1 MVKGVIKLLYRNVMF
16 VDNHDTLFSEY
27 QWVKND
33 IDIPNARKQYYT
45 EPEFA
50 GSYKCKMKTRVGID
64 VLACPF
70 EQNVSAKALKADV
83 VVYPN
88 PVVANQ
94 RFTLQ
99 IINYNPD
106 NKYEIYITN
115 STGNIVKSITNAKQT
130 NTIELPL
137 GHYIGALICNGEK
150 SGFKVLVE

>member
-33 IDIPNARKQYYT
+33 VDIPNARKQYYT

-70 EQNVSAKALKADV
+70 EQNVSAKALKANV

-88 PVVANQ
+88 PAVANQ

-115 STGNIVKSITNAKQT
+115 STGNIVKSITNAQQT
-130 NTIELPL
+130 NTIELPM
-137 GHYIGALICNGEK
+137 GHFIGALICNGEK